1 MKGRMA
7 SSPKVAVIIPTYNEA
22 GNLPQVVEKIE
33 TVFSEL
39 NMEGCIVIVDDA
51 SPDQTGVV
59 ADGLARRYTNM
70 FVLHRQR
77 KMGIGAAY
85 KDGFKYAIKTLAPKY
100 LIEMDADGS
109 HNPKYILELLTG
121 IELTGSDL
129 VIASRFSKGG
139 GTNVNV
145 GRKLVSIG
153 ANLLA
158 RVVGGLNVKDVT
170 SGFRIYKASA
180 VEQLTFERV
189 RTGYDFQVES
199 VFRCVRRGLKVTET
213 PFIFE
218 VRRKGKSKLTIGE
231 YVSFLI
237 LTLKILRE
245 RVRVAS

>member
-1 MKGRMA
+1 MNERMT
-7 SSPKVAVIIPTYNEA
+7 SSPNVTVIIPTYNEA
-22 GNLPQVVEKIE
+22 RNLPQVVEKIE
-33 TVFSEL
+33 TIFSEL
-39 NMEGCIVIVDDA
+39 NLEGSIVVVDDA
-51 SPDQTGVV
+51 SPDQTGIV
-59 ADGLARRYTNM
+59 ADSLSRRYTNM
-70 FVLHRQR
+70 FVLHRKR

-85 KDGFKYAIKTLAPKY
+85 RDGFKYALEMLAPDY

-109 HNPKYILELLTG
+109 HNPKYISDLLKG
-121 IELTGSDL
+121 IELMGSDL

-158 RVVGGLNVKDVT
+158 RLFGGLKIKDAT

-180 VEQLTFERV
+180 VGQLTFERA

-199 VFRCVRRGLKVTET
+199 VFSCVRRGLKVTET

-231 YVSFLI
+231 YISFI
-237 LTLKILRE
+237 VLTLKILRE
-245 RVRVAS
+245 RARAAS